1 MQISKQ
7 PVKSFVSS
15 KKPIKP
21 KQHHPFEFLE
31 EQKPT
36 TKAQVK
42 VAENLVK
49 T

>member
-21 KQHHPFEFLE
+21 KQHPFEFLE